1 MERDKAAFAVPEVRG
16 DTAKEARGMMA
27 GADLL
32 GLLAG
37 VLLFVAW
44 VSERIAANG
53 CDRDD

>member
-1 MERDKAAFAVPEVRG
+1 MESDQAGCAVHEMCA
-16 DTAKEARGMMA
+16 DTAEEARGMSA
-27 GADLL
+27 ELL

-44 VSERIAANG
+44 VSERIAAHG

>member
-1 MERDKAAFAVPEVRG
+1 
-16 DTAKEARGMMA
+16 MMA
-27 GADLL
+27 GAELL

-44 VSERIAANG
+44 VSERIAAHG